1 MDRELRERIQRHLA
15 GFVTDR
21 RKRRGEEV
29 LEYRTRYIT
38 VVVENLF
45 QQHNASAV
53 IRTCDCFGIQD
64 LHVIELDNLFEVN
77 DRVAVGAEKW
87 VNVRRHSRPD
97 AEATRECL
105 EGLKSKG
112 YRVAALTLR
121 EGAMPLEDVMLDQKL
136 ALCLGT
142 EEDGLTDTAHELAD
156 VFVRLPLYGF
166 TQSFNV
172 SVTAALCLSALTT
185 RLHRTTGDWR
195 LTEPEKD
202 DLRYEWYCRSVPNA
216 DLHVARVMREA
227 SGSSKP
233 SVH

>member
-1 MDRELRERIQRHLA
+1 MCIRDR
-15 GFVTDR
+15 
-21 RKRRGEEV
+21 
-29 LEYRTRYIT
+29 YRTRYIT

-53 IRTCDCFGIQD
+53 IRTCACFGIQD

-166 TQSFNV
+166 TQS
-172 SVTAALCLSALTT
+172 LSLI
-185 RLHRTTGDWR
+185 HI
-195 LTEPEKD
+195 
-202 DLRYEWYCRSVPNA
+202 
-216 DLHVARVMREA
+216 
-227 SGSSKP
+227 
-233 SVH
+233 